1 LGGGAYIQHITSTS
15 IKSMKDGVAGENTH
29 STSLHPLTK
38 EEDFDTVPLELYLY
52 LPTFTD
58 HLPHATSFLCR
69 IFVYIINISRNLSEE

>member
-1 LGGGAYIQHITSTS
+1 
-15 IKSMKDGVAGENTH
+15 MKDGVAGENTH

-69 IFVYIINISRNLSEE
+69 IFVYIINISGNLSEK